1 VSLRYSRAAKA
12 LAARIFSNISKDL
25 DVLKKRLKSI
35 SYEAFFGGSVRV
47 LHQSVRVLHQSVRVI
62 HESRLVLVGR
72 DALPSVSDE
81 EGRLGDRQA
90 LPEPHQLCGLDIGQH
105 LDVGLPDWAI
115 RLLERL

>member
-1 VSLRYSRAAKA
+1 MSLRYSRAAKA

-35 SYEAFFGGSVRV
+35 SYEAFFGG
-47 LHQSVRVLHQSVRVI
+47 SVRVLHQSVRVI